1 LFTASFTEHARGQL
15 FDVDSLQG
23 LSGRANLPLLS
34 GSSQPLQGFGNV
46 ELSSAENNVAG
57 MTGWKPSGSPTPR
70 VAVPGMPGGPVRP
83 PTAARERKPALAAL
97 ALLLI
102 VVGVLASVYL
112 QTQAGNRVGVIELT
126 QRVPQGQQIGS
137 ADITEVMV
145 AQDKSVNYVTW
156 AQRDLLSR
164 YTTQTDLVAGTILI
178 GQMLTTEPASN
189 GSAATIAVTLKAG
202 QFPPSVDVGAT
213 VNAYYVGPPQSSSPS
228 SSSSSSSADDDI
240 STLLSSTVKIV
251 ELPQSSG
258 SSFGS
263 SASSNDVFEVYADK
277 SVVGELLVA
286 SAEGDLVF
294 TSGAGS

>member
-1 LFTASFTEHARGQL
+1 LET
-15 FDVDSLQG
+15 
-23 LSGRANLPLLS
+23 
-34 GSSQPLQGFGNV
+34 
-46 ELSSAENNVAG
+46 LSSTENNVAG

-70 VAVPGMPGGPVRP
+70 VAVPGGPGGPVRP

-102 VVGVLASVYL
+102 AVGVLASVYL

-126 QRVPQGQQIGS
+126 QRVPQGQQIS
-137 ADITEVMV
+137 AAEITEVMV

-156 AQRDLLSR
+156 AQRGLLSR
-164 YTTQTDLVAGTILI
+164 YTTQADLVAGTVLI
-178 GQMLTTEPASN
+178 GQMLTTEPAAN

-202 QFPPSVDVGAT
+202 QFPPSLEIGDT
-213 VNAYYVGPPQSSSPS
+213 VNAYYVGPPQGSSPS
-228 SSSSSSSADDDI
+228 SSASTSSSSANNDV
-240 STLLSSTVKIV
+240 STLLSSTVKIID
-251 ELPQSSG
+251 LPQAGG

-263 SASSNDVFEVYADK
+263 TSSSSDVFEVTADK

>member
-1 LFTASFTEHARGQL
+1 LET
-15 FDVDSLQG
+15 
-23 LSGRANLPLLS
+23 
-34 GSSQPLQGFGNV
+34 
-46 ELSSAENNVAG
+46 LSSTENNVAG

-70 VAVPGMPGGPVRP
+70 VAVPGGPGGPVRP

-102 VVGVLASVYL
+102 AVGVLASVYL

-126 QRVPQGQQIGS
+126 QRVPQGQQIS
-137 ADITEVMV
+137 AAEITEVMV

-156 AQRDLLSR
+156 AQRGLLTQ
-164 YTTQTDLVAGTILI
+164 YTTQADLVAGTILI

-202 QFPPSVDVGAT
+202 QFPPSLEIGDT
-213 VNAYYVGPPQSSSPS
+213 VNAYYVGPPQSSSTS
-228 SSSSSSSADDDI
+228 SSTSGGTGGSASDDV
-240 STLLSSTVKIV
+240 STLLSGTVKV
-251 ELPQSSG
+251 MDLPQSGG
-258 SSFGS
+258 SSLGS
-263 SASSNDVFEVYADK
+263 TSSSDDVFEVSVDK